1 MGSTPAGPPMARSL
15 KPGTRNYNF
24 MDMAG
29 VRIGR
34 VVVTS
39 EASSACGN
47 ARWHCQCDCGGT
59 FIDQGI
65 HLRSVMK
72 SERLGKRKYPFSCPE
87 CRPKR
92 KGTYQ
97 RRT

>member
-1 MGSTPAGPPMARSL
+1 MARSL
-15 KPGTRNYNF
+15 KPGGHNYNF
-24 MDMAG
+24 VDMTG

-34 VVVTS
+34 VVVDS
-39 EASSACGN
+39 RAANVCGN
-47 ARWHCQCDCGGT
+47 ARWHCRCDCGGI

-72 SERLGKRKYPFSCPE
+72 SEREGTRKYPFSCPA